1 MFLLDSLMI
10 AGIRWTLNTLVTAAE
25 AEMNDDSALRDRL
38 LEAEMRRELGEISDE
53 EFRTTEADLLAR
65 IREIRERREGPGPLA
80 LGAGPMETSPDSTFQ
95 VEAELS
101 GEFHEPLDGPVR
113 SDRRSGSTPA
123 AGTARADGTPRTRRT
138 IRTHRRPGTVPAGR
152 AGRKPPKA

>member
-1 MFLLDSLMI
+1 MFILDSLMI

-38 LEAEMRRELGEISDE
+38 LETEMRRELGEISDE
-53 EFRTTEADLLAR
+53 EFRATEADLLAR

-80 LGAGPMETSPDSTFQ
+80 LGAGPMETSPDSTFE

-101 GEFHEPLDGPVR
+101 GEFHEPMERSAR
-113 SDRRSGSTPA
+113 SDQSGSTSAP
-123 AGTARADGTPRTRRT
+123 GTARTDETLRT
-138 IRTHRRPGTVPAGR
+138 IRTRRRARTAPAVR